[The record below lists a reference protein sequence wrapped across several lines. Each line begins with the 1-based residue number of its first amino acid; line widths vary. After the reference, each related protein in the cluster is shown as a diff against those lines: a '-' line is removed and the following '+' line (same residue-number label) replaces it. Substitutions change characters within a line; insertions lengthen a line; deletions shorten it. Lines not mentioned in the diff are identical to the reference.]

1 MSVPPDLMQLIA
13 GGGGTAG
20 GAPPQPQG
28 LPGVDSPVGG
38 PMSTPQP
45 ATGDIQAAMVNL
57 SIAMDLMENSLPAFG
72 SESPEG
78 AVILRALSSMSGKFG
93 SARSKSKD
101 LIPAELQQLMEGMK
115 PNPVQAAMAG
125 AGGPPPGMPPGMP
138 PQMPMGMP
146 PGMVQ

>member
-1 MSVPPDLMQLIA
+1 MTMNPDLMQLIA

-28 LPGVDSPVGG
+28 LPGAEAPIGG

-45 ATGDIQAAMVNL
+45 ASGDKQAAMVNL

-93 SARSKSKD
+93 SARTKSKD
-101 LIPAELQQLMEGMK
+101 LIPAELQQLMEGMQ
-115 PNPVQAAMAG
+115 PSPVQAAMAG
-125 AGGPPPGMPPGMP
+125 AGGPPGMPPKMP

-146 PGMVQ
+146 PGMPH